1 MSKADAHTPHGPTAL
16 HPLGLI
22 DALVRAVAT
31 CRYETPTT
39 IQKLA
44 IPPLLEG
51 KDVIGSAQTGT
62 GKTAAFALPVL
73 QRVAKMTGPRA
84 SKSPRVLVLEP
95 TRELALQVEEA
106 FHRYAKHLRSLRIS
120 SAFGGVGKFEQT
132 HLLRLGVDVL
142 VGTPGRLLDLRL
154 QKRLE
159 LGAVEILIVDE
170 ADRMFELGFL
180 PDVKRLMGVLPGVRQ
195 TAFFSATIRDQ
206 VLRFARESMFEP
218 VRVDASRRSSAAQG
232 ITQRACFVERGN
244 KIPLLVELLRR
255 EEKGRTLVF
264 VTAQRDADKLRKRL
278 AEEGVIAGVL
288 HGGHSQTDRFA
299 ALEDFRDGKVKVLI
313 ATDVAARGLDI
324 PGITLVI
331 NTELPS
337 EPKQYVH
344 RIGRTGRAGA
354 SGTSIAICDDTERK
368 RYQAI
373 QMLIRQDLE
382 PLVDHAWHAPGIMD
396 DVMHRPGHWRAPSLH
411 PDRIRKRAVR
421 IPPPR
426 SRKR

>member
-1 MSKADAHTPHGPTAL
+1 MPRPDPRTPEQGSFSS
-16 HPLGLI
+16 LGLI
-22 DALVRAVAT
+22 DSLVRAVAA
-31 CRYETPTT
+31 CKYATPTP

-73 QRVAKMTGPRA
+73 QRVAKMTSART

-218 VRVDASRRSSAAQG
+218 VRVDAEPPLVRRAGHHRSAPASSSAGTRFRCWSNCCAARK
-232 ITQRACFVERGN
+232 TA
-244 KIPLLVELLRR
+244 
-255 EEKGRTLVF
+255 GRLVF

-278 AEEGVIAGVL
+278 ADEGVTAAVL

-299 ALEDFRDGKVKVLI
+299 ALDDFRDGKVKVLI

-373 QMLIRQDLE
+373 QTLIRQDLE

-411 PDRIRKRAVR
+411 PDRIRKHAVR
-421 IPPPR
+421 IPPPD
-426 SRKR
+426 RKR